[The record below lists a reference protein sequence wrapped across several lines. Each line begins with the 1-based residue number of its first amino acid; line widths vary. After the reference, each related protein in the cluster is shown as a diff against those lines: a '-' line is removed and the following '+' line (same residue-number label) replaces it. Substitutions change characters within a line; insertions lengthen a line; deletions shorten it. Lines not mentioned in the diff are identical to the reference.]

1 MRSPLALIPVIALG
15 LAISI
20 PAMAQEGLA
29 VEESTIARDV
39 VDRMPVEP
47 GATFTADV
55 GRLFCWTRITGAEGS
70 TSVRH
75 VWFLE
80 DQEMADVELNVG
92 GSSWRTHSSKA
103 IVPEWTGNWR
113 VEVRDSSGNVLETI
127 RFSIQ

>member
-70 TSVRH
+70 TSVHH

-113 VEVRDSSGNVLETI
+113 VEVRDNSGNVLETI
-127 RFSIQ
+127 RFSVQ

>member
-47 GATFTADV
+47 GATFPADV

>member
-20 PAMAQEGLA
+20 PAMAQESLA

-39 VDRMPVEP
+39 VDRMPVDP

-113 VEVRDSSGNVLETI
+113 VEVRDNSGNVLETI
-127 RFSIQ
+127 RFSVQ